1 VSFSVEAYTL
11 SGRNRKP
18 YKETAVNKFHYLAI
32 AAVVLGVAAVMTIR
46 VSADDK
52 KMTIKEVME
61 KAHKGKES
69 PVQTVIAGKADEK
82 MLKEFLGY
90 YKAMGDEKPPKG
102 TEADWKKRTAAL
114 VDATQAL
121 IDKKP
126 NAQAAF
132 KTAVDCKA
140 CHTAHK
146 PAKKQ

>member
-1 VSFSVEAYTL
+1 MS
-11 SGRNRKP
+11 KM
-18 YKETAVNKFHYLAI
+18 HYLAI
-32 AAVVLGVAAVMTIR
+32 AAVVLGLAAVMTIT

-52 KMTIKEVME
+52 KMTIKEIME

-82 MLKEFLGY
+82 MLKEFLTY
-90 YKAMGDEKPPKG
+90 YKAMGDQKPPKG
-102 TEADWKKRTAAL
+102 DEAAWKKKTAAL

-126 NAQAAF
+126 GAQESF
-132 KTAVDCKA
+132 KLAVDCKA
-140 CHTAHK
+140 CHTDHK